1 MGRTTGDW
9 RWEMGGTA
17 WRAPRQLSAGR
28 NKNARVKPSAGAAGR
43 TTGMAKINHSTRRG
57 MNEKCN
63 RCSEIPLSI
72 LGIPKI
78 DPSTT

>member
-1 MGRTTGDW
+1 MNGAYDCRL
-9 RWEMGGTA
+9 EMGGTA

-28 NKNARVKPSAGAAGR
+28 NKNARVNPSAGT